1 MKAPQIIATHTN
13 TDFDAFAAM
22 VAAHKLYPEAV
33 VCLGGAINRNV
44 REFRRLYA
52 DALPTVEPG
61 SLDLA
66 AVRRLI
72 LLDTV
77 HPNRLGELG
86 GLCARPDVEVVVFD
100 HHGGERPE
108 FVADGNFI
116 VSDDGS
122 LVTAMLRIVAERRLP
137 VTALEATVFAL
148 GIHEDTGS
156 LSFATTTLRD
166 AEALAFCMRQGA
178 DAALIERYLH
188 TPLSA
193 AQRDVLARAL
203 HDCEEIVVPG
213 RTVLVAI
220 VHQAEYVE
228 SVSVVA
234 HAFMDLTDCDAF
246 FLLVEMEQRLFV
258 VARSRGDTLD
268 VAQVLGALGGGGH
281 ATAASAVL
289 RESDP
294 EVVLPRLRAAIA
306 AIARAV
312 PTAADVMTDRVPVVA
327 PDASVDEAL
336 VLCRRQG
343 VAGVLVADGDDLVG
357 TVTRDD
363 LERAGGHRL
372 SHAPVKAVMTARV
385 TMASAAASLD
395 ELTRMLIETPLGWVP
410 VARAGSGDPP
420 RLSDI
425 VGGVTRAAV
434 VRTAAPAAREIPVLN
449 VAERLGE
456 LGMDDLF
463 AHIQAVGVG
472 FRGVYLVG
480 GAVRDLLLHERSID
494 IDIAVEGDG
503 VEFAE
508 ELALRIKGKA
518 RAHAKFQTAVVIA
531 PAGDN
536 GDHLRVDVASTR
548 TEFYDFPAALPKIEH
563 AGIRSDLAR
572 RDFTVNAMAVS
583 LAPESYG
590 DLLDCF
596 GGVDDLRA
604 KHIVVLH
611 NLSFIEDPTRI
622 LRAIRYET
630 RYGLRMDPHTLNL
643 ARSCSDMDIVGDLS
657 SARLRDELVLLL
669 GEARVDFALQR
680 LQELG
685 LARSIHPRFNADSEA
700 RDQIRAGDAVWRG
713 HALTGEV
720 PLWRLRTI
728 WLLRDLRADEIL
740 AWAGRMRLRRAD
752 ADVVARALVV
762 GRRLAESLRRGHGEA
777 EVYDVAV
784 HEPLEAIVAAI
795 VLAPDAA
802 AEERLGRFLDVDRHV
817 ALVVSGDDLIELGF
831 ESSPRLGTVLR
842 ALLHLKLSGVVSGR
856 ADELEAA
863 RRML

>member
-33 VCLGGAINRNV
+33 VCLGGAVNRNV

-52 DALPTVEPG
+52 DSLPTVDPG
-61 SLDLA
+61 SLDLT

-86 GLCARPDVEVVVFD
+86 GLCTRPDVEVIVFD
-100 HHGGERPE
+100 HHDGVRPG
-108 FVADGNFI
+108 FVTDGNFI

-122 LVTAMLRIVAERRLP
+122 LVTAMLRIVAERGLP
-137 VTALEATVFAL
+137 VSALEATVFAL

-156 LSFATTTLRD
+156 LSFATTTMRD

-178 DAALIERYLH
+178 DPALIERYLH
-188 TPLSA
+188 SPLSA
-193 AQRDVLARAL
+193 AQRDVLATAL
-203 HDCEEIVVPG
+203 RECEEVAVPG
-213 RTVLVAI
+213 RKVLVAS

-234 HAFMDLTDCDAF
+234 HAFMELTDCDAF
-246 FLLVEMEQRLFV
+246 FLLVEMEHRLFV
-258 VARSRGDTLD
+258 VARSRGDALD
-268 VAQVLGALGGGGH
+268 VAEVLSGLGGGGH
-281 ATAASAVL
+281 ASAASAVL

-294 EVVLPRLRAAIA
+294 LAVLPKLRAAIG
-306 AIARAV
+306 AIAKAV
-312 PTAADVMTDRVPVVA
+312 PTAADVMTDRVPVVSL
-327 PDASVDEAL
+327 DTTVDDAL

-343 VAGVLVADGDDLVG
+343 MGGALVTDGGIVIG
-357 TVTRDD
+357 TVARDD
-363 LERAGGHRL
+363 LERAAAHRL
-372 SHAPVKAVMTARV
+372 SHAPVKAVMTASV
-385 TMASAAASLD
+385 TLASTATPLD
-395 ELTRMLIETPLGWVP
+395 ELTRMLVETPLGWVP

-420 RLSDI
+420 QVSDV
-425 VGGVTRAAV
+425 VGGVSRAAV
-434 VRTAAPAAREIPVLN
+434 VRSAAPAARVTPGLN
-449 VAERLGE
+449 VADRLGE
-456 LGMDDLF
+456 LSMDDLF
-463 AHIQAVGVG
+463 AHVQAVGVG

-480 GAVRDLLLHERSID
+480 GAVRDLLLRERTID
-494 IDIAVEGDG
+494 VDIAVEGDG
-503 VEFAE
+503 VEFAQ
-508 ELALRIKGKA
+508 ELALRIKGKV
-518 RAHAKFQTAVVIA
+518 RPHAKFQTAVVIA
-531 PAGDN
+531 PAGSDL
-536 GDHLRVDVASTR
+536 DHLRVDVASTR
-548 TEFYDFPAALPKIEH
+548 TEFYDFPAALPKVEH

-583 LAPESYG
+583 LAPENYG
-590 DLLDCF
+590 DLLDYF
-596 GGVDDLRA
+596 GGVGDLKEKR
-604 KHIVVLH
+604 IVVLH

-643 ARSCSDMDIVGDLS
+643 ARSCSEMDLVGDLS

-669 GEARVDFALQR
+669 GETKVDFALQR

-685 LARSIHPRFNADSEA
+685 LERNIHPRFNAGGEA
-700 RDQIRAGDAVWRG
+700 RECIRAADAVWRR
-713 HALTGEV
+713 HALSGEV
-720 PLWRLRTI
+720 PLWRLRLV

-740 AWAGRMRLRRAD
+740 GWAGRMRLRRSD
-752 ADVVARALVV
+752 ADVVARTLVV
-762 GRRLAESLRRGHGEA
+762 GRRLAENLRRGPAEA
-777 EVYDVAV
+777 EVYDVAE
-784 HEPLEAIVAAI
+784 HEPLEAVVAAI
-795 VLAPDAA
+795 VLEPGAA

-817 ALVVSGDDLIELGF
+817 ELDVSGDDLIGLGF

-842 ALLHLKLSGVVSGR
+842 ALLHLKLNGVVSGR